1 MVPDV
6 FDVSNAEFITFTR
19 KVTHIPLELFCSD
32 KRKAHLKPTD
42 IKDPEYF
49 HKVVDCQYACP
60 AHTPVPEYIRLI
72 AEGKYTEAYMINWD
86 SNVFPGILGRT
97 CDRPCEPA
105 CRRGRID
112 EEPVAICRLK
122 RVAADNKDE
131 VKHLMPQ
138 APFKPNGKKVALIGA
153 GPASLTVAR
162 DLAPLGYEIH
172 LFDEQIKGGGFM
184 RSQIPAFRL
193 PERVLEEEVDY
204 ILDLGIHT
212 HFKHY
217 VDSLK
222 GVLEQDYDAVFVGT
236 GAPRGRDLPDL
247 PGRQEGDAN
256 IHIGINWLG
265 SVAFEHT
272 EKIGKRVIVL
282 GGGNTAMDCCR
293 TARRLGGDEVKV
305 VVRSPFASMKASPWE
320 KEDAQHED
328 IPIIDNH
335 VPKSFVIEDGK
346 LVGMTFEKVEAK
358 YDGAGK
364 RSLVP
369 TGEDDVFFPAD
380 DVLIAVG
387 QENSF
392 PWIERT
398 IGLDF
403 DKWEMPVVD
412 KTTFQSTNPRVFF
425 GGDAA
430 FGPENVITAVAH
442 GHSAAVSIDLFC
454 NSKNLLTERLHPM
467 VNLVSQKMG
476 IHEWAFDST
485 VDEYDRLVVPQ
496 APKTKTLVDRKQEVE
511 IGFDALA
518 GYKEAERCLNCD
530 AQTVFD
536 APKCIECDACVD
548 ICPTSCITFTT
559 DGEEA
564 ELRTRLKVPALNL
577 TQDIYVA
584 DGLKTGRIM
593 AKDEDVCLHCGL
605 CAERCPTAAWDM
617 QKFWYNVTKAGE
629 VKYNVVQITRNGNGN
644 GNVSEPSV

>member
-1 MVPDV
+1 V
-6 FDVSNAEFITFTR
+6 
-19 KVTHIPLELFCSD
+19 
-32 KRKAHLKPTD
+32 KPTD
-42 IKDPEYF
+42 VQDPEYF

-122 RVAADNKDE
+122 RVAADNKGD
-131 VKHLMPQ
+131 VKSLMPQ
-138 APFKPNGKKVALIGA
+138 GPFKANGKKVALIGA

-162 DLAPLGYEIH
+162 DLAPLGYEID
-172 LFDEQIKGGGFM
+172 LFDDLKKGGGFM
-184 RSQIPAFRL
+184 LSQIPAFRL
-193 PERVLEEEVDY
+193 PETVLDEEVNY
-204 ILDLGIHT
+204 ILDLGIKSY
-212 HFKHY
+212 FNHY
-217 VDSLK
+217 VESLRW
-222 GVLEQDYDAVFVGT
+222 VLDQDYDAVFIGT
-236 GAPRGRDLPDL
+236 GAPRGRELKI
-247 PGRQEGDAN
+247 PGREEGAAN

-272 EKIGKRVIVL
+272 SKIGKTVIVL

-293 TARRLGGDEVKV
+293 TARRLGGENVKV
-305 VVRSPFASMKASPWE
+305 IVRSPFAEMKASPWE

-335 VPKSFVIEDGK
+335 VPKSFVVEDGRLK
-346 LVGMTFEKVEAK
+346 GAMFEKVKAV
-358 YDGAGK
+358 YDENRK

-369 TGEDDVFFPAD
+369 TGEPEVFYPAD
-380 DVLIAVG
+380 DVLVAIG
-387 QENSF
+387 QENAF
-392 PWIERT
+392 PWIERD
-398 IGLDF
+398 IGVEF
-403 DKWEMPVVD
+403 DQWEMPVVD
-412 KTTFQSTNPRVFF
+412 KTTFQSSHPKVFF

-442 GHSAAVSIDLFC
+442 GHQAAVSIDLLC
-454 NSKNLLTERLHPM
+454 NGKDLLTERLDPM

-476 IHEWAFDST
+476 IHEWAYDSEI
-485 VDEYDRLVVPQ
+485 DEYDRLVVPQ
-496 APKTKTLVDRKQEVE
+496 APKTKTLINRKQEVE
-511 IGFDALA
+511 MGFDRLA
-518 GYKEAERCLNCD
+518 GYEEAQRCLNCD
-530 AQTVFD
+530 VQTVFD

-548 ICPTSCITFTT
+548 ICPTSCITFTANS
-559 DGEEA
+559 EEA
-564 ELRTRLKVPALNL
+564 DLRKRLKVPALNL
-577 TQDIYVA
+577 TQDVYVA

-629 VKYNVVQITRNGNGN
+629 IKYGREVSASMVQITRDGNGAI
-644 GNVSEPSV
+644 